1 MPIRSF
7 ERCSKL
13 LASNLT
19 SQVNAMKYLGD
30 ADYQHGSPSR
40 LGVLMVN
47 LGTPDSTE
55 VKDVRRYL
63 KQFLSDPRI
72 VEVPRVLWWLILNG
86 VILRIRP
93 AKTAEAYKSVW
104 DENEGSPLMSI
115 SRKQSDALATQLG
128 SGLHAEV
135 ELAMRYGNPSVA
147 DALNRLREKNV
158 RRLLVLPMYPQY
170 SGSTVASVFDE
181 VTAKLSKLRWIPECR
196 FINQYFDEQSYIDA
210 LALSVEAHWQQHGK
224 PQQLIM
230 SYHGIPQRYRTNGDP
245 YFCQCQA
252 TSRLLADRLQLSDDQ
267 FQVVFQSRFG
277 KEPWLQ
283 PYCDETLKSLPAKG
297 VRDIQVICPGF
308 SADCLETIEEIDE
321 ENKEYFIEAGG
332 EKFSYIPALNE
343 QAMHID
349 MMSALIERHCKG
361 WPEAEKLDVNNEA
374 ALTASRERALALGA
388 IA

>member
-1 MPIRSF
+1 
-7 ERCSKL
+7 
-13 LASNLT
+13 
-19 SQVNAMKYLGD
+19 MKYLGD

-40 LGVLMVN
+40 LGVLLVN

-93 AKTAEAYKSVW
+93 AKTAEAYQSVW
-104 DENEGSPLMSI
+104 DEKEGSPLLSI
-115 SRKQSDALATQLG
+115 SKKQTSALAAKLANSELS
-128 SGLHAEV
+128 SGLDAKV
-135 ELAMRYGNPSVA
+135 VLAMRYGNPSVA
-147 DALNRLREKNV
+147 DALTELRQANV
-158 RRLLVLPMYPQY
+158 RRLVVLPMYPQY

-181 VTAKLSKLRWIPECR
+181 VTAQLSKLRWLPECR
-196 FINQYFDEQSYIDA
+196 FINQYFEEQTYIDA
-210 LALSVEAHWQQHGK
+210 LAESVEQHWQQHGK

-252 TSRLLADRLQLSDDQ
+252 TSRLLADRLSLQEND

-277 KEPWLQ
+277 REPWLQ
-283 PYCDETLKSLPAKG
+283 PYCDETLKALPEKG
-297 VRDIQVICPGF
+297 IKNIQIICPGF

-321 ENKEYFIEAGG
+321 ENKEYFMEAGG
-332 EKFSYIPALNE
+332 EQFSYIPALNDHP
-343 QAMHID
+343 AHID
-349 MMSALIERHCKG
+349 MLASLIERHCKG
-361 WPEAEKLDVNNEA
+361 WPESDQLDVNNEA
-374 ALTASRERALALGA
+374 MLKASKDRALALGA
-388 IA
+388 TA

>member
-1 MPIRSF
+1 
-7 ERCSKL
+7 
-13 LASNLT
+13 
-19 SQVNAMKYLGD
+19 MKYLGD
-30 ADYQHGSPSR
+30 ADYQHGSPSK
-40 LGVLMVN
+40 LGVLLVN

-93 AKTAEAYKSVW
+93 AKTAEAYASVW
-104 DENEGSPLMSI
+104 DDKEGSPLLSI
-115 SRKQSDALATQLG
+115 SRKQATALGTALSTGQNQSNGQSSSLN
-128 SGLHAEV
+128 AEV

-147 DALNRLREKNV
+147 DALNRLRAKNV
-158 RRLLVLPMYPQY
+158 RRLVVLPMYPQY
-170 SGSTVASVFDE
+170 SGSTIASVFDE
-181 VTAKLSKLRWIPECR
+181 VTAKLSRLRWIPECR
-196 FINQYFDEQSYIDA
+196 FINQYFDEQSYIEA
-210 LALSVEAHWQQHGK
+210 LATSVESHWQQHGK

-252 TSRLLADRLQLSDDQ
+252 TSRLLADRLQLAEDQ

-297 VRDIQVICPGF
+297 IKNIQVVCPGF
-308 SADCLETIEEIDE
+308 AADCLETIEEIDE
-321 ENKEYFIEAGG
+321 ENKEYFLEAGG
-332 EKFSYIPALNE
+332 EQFSYIPALNE
-343 QAMHID
+343 QPMHID
-349 MMSALIERHCKG
+349 MMTALIERHCKG
-361 WPEAEKLDVNNEA
+361 WPEAEKVDINNKE
-374 ALTASRERALALGA
+374 ALTASRDRALALGA
-388 IA
+388 TA